1 MKTTVYSLMLALATL
16 LFCHCSSSNNEI
28 IDPQYNEFISAY
40 TSGSVPRGS
49 QVRVMFAQ
57 DIPLGRMDS
66 LQAAEVMQIS
76 PKTEGSYAYADA
88 RTVVFTPKGEMQ
100 RNTQYNVTVDVNKL
114 FGQTGQF
121 RFGFATR
128 PFAMGGNLKRF
139 EVTDDDQYELTF
151 NILTA
156 DSEKPKFV
164 EEHVTMSL
172 KGEQTWTHAADGM
185 SHQLVVR
192 VKPTQ
197 DSQLRLMTIADNAV
211 GMAEQTLAQVDL
223 PSTETFSVVS
233 QRCKPGD
240 RQAIEITFNKNLD
253 PKQDIQGLIFITG
266 METQA
271 VAEGNKVIL
280 TGDLSE
286 GEEVSVMIEKTLRS
300 RSGLKLSSRPLPP
313 LLITMDKPAVE
324 FVGDGTIVPQ
334 TDQIIVP
341 FRMIHMRG
349 VRVAVFKMFSN
360 MMGTVMQ
367 NGDLNYTS
375 NLSYAARPIAA
386 TTFYVED
393 NSIDLSEWNTYAI
406 DLTDQV
412 KLEPGAMYRIELALD
427 ARLSAW
433 PGDSLPQ
440 ATRQEMMADDARI
453 MEEYCNRFDNG
464 HYYYTGAAYS
474 GDDWWSE
481 AYWDEHENPS
491 SPNYYL
497 NRAVGKNVLA
507 TNIGLS
513 ALKGSD
519 NTLNVTAINL
529 PDAKPLS
536 GVSVEVYSMQQQL
549 IGTAQTNGEGIAAV
563 AYDGRLGQ
571 PLYVMARKGDDT
583 SYMRVNNDLSLSTS
597 TFDVSGHVIE
607 RGLKGFIYGERGVW
621 RPGDTLHIAF
631 MLNDRHH
638 TLPAD
643 HPVTLTLSN
652 PLGQVAHRATKTSG
666 QLGLYAF
673 TIPTTADAL
682 TGIWSAQINVG
693 GVTFSKNI
701 RIEAIKPNRL
711 KIDMKLPEQTL
722 ANGRNTV
729 QLQTEWLN
737 GNVAKNL
744 KYDITATIVEARTGW
759 KAWPG
764 YVFDDPTKKFETT
777 EQNLTKGMVDEQG
790 KATATLDINTGKTA
804 PGMLMGNLTTRM
816 YEPSGEFSLDVV
828 QTLIAPYSRFVGLKA
843 PSQPDQSHLDTD
855 KDHTFSLVSV
865 DKNGAAVG
873 NVKVKVDVYKVDW
886 YWWWSSTRQEMAGYT
901 SSGVHQP
908 VKHLDV
914 TTDAQG
920 RGSFNLKMSEANW
933 GTYLIVAND
942 VTGGHST
949 GMLSYFDWPWMTSRR
964 SSNASESAT
973 TLNITTD
980 KKEYTPGEKMR
991 ITLPSDEGSRAIV
1004 SISNGS
1010 HILRLNTY
1018 PCQKERTEIVIEATE
1033 EMTPNIYIGVSL
1045 VQPYEQTLNDMP
1057 IRLYGFTPVTITS
1070 PKSHLTPVIHTAD
1083 EYQPEKKCQVTVS
1096 EQSGRPMA
1104 YTLAIVDEGLLDL
1117 THFKTPNAWDQ
1128 FNAREALGVRFWDIY
1143 SHVNGAYGGR
1153 IDQMFSI
1160 GGDEALNNGPKAI
1173 VNRFTPMVYFAGP
1186 FTLKKGEKR
1195 THQVPVP
1202 NYNGRVRVMVV
1213 SGDGEAYGSTDKS
1226 VLVRRPLMLIGT
1238 MPRQIGRGDEMTVS
1252 ATVFATQKLGDVK
1265 VTLAPKDGL
1274 EVVGESTRTIRFD
1287 QAGDQ
1292 TVQFRIKASGQGGT
1306 GTVSLT
1312 ASASGQ
1318 KADYTTQIDVRT
1330 VSQTLSRTTEHRI
1343 EPGAT
1348 LEQSYTLPG
1357 DDQFQL
1363 QMDVTANQPLNLT
1376 SRIGQLIAYPHGCA
1390 EQTTSRAFPQLLLGE
1405 LSDLTAE
1412 QQHEVEDNIKYT
1424 IARLASFQTADGG
1437 MSYWPG
1443 QRQSHPW
1450 VSAYVLH
1457 FLNEAAARGYYVS
1470 DEMTRKLKTYVAS
1483 QANAWTLTADASTA
1497 AYQLYVLSLMQAA
1510 ELGAMNRMR
1519 EQAAQL
1525 SLQANRL
1532 LSAAYALNG
1541 RDDVA
1546 RQLLA
1551 QQTSQEAAGSYSTW
1565 FAPDA
1570 ALLMAELAL
1579 NDAHAEQ
1586 TAERL
1591 RKEVVSDKWLSTSDC
1606 SFRLITLAA
1615 FYRNN
1620 APGKGLRFDVQ
1631 MDGRKLANVK
1641 TDKFAWST
1649 RQPSAQQQTRLN
1661 VHNTGDAPIYLSVTQ
1676 QGVATQSKVNK
1687 LSNGLDVSLS
1697 YTSDT
1702 DRPITPYEI
1711 AQSTTFKVSLMV
1723 RNTSGRDLEHI
1734 AVTHI
1739 LPAGWEILG
1748 KLPSGNVSY
1757 QDQRD
1762 DRMLSYIDQLRNGES
1777 VNIRM
1782 TLSATYAGHYYLPA
1796 AQAEVMY
1803 DATISGCT
1811 ESGECVVTG
1820 K

>member
-1 MKTTVYSLMLALATL
+1 MRTSVYCLFLALATI
-16 LFCHCSSSNNEI
+16 LFCQCSSSNNEAFE
-28 IDPQYNEFISAY
+28 PQYNEFISAY
-40 TSGSVPRGS
+40 TSGSVPRSS
-49 QVRVMFAQ
+49 QVRVLFAQ
-57 DIPLGRMDS
+57 DIPQGRLDS

-76 PKTEGSYAYADA
+76 PKTEGSFAYADA
-88 RTVVFTPKGEMQ
+88 HTVVFTPKNEMQ
-100 RNTQYNVTVDVNKL
+100 RNTQYNVSVDVKKL
-114 FGQTGQF
+114 FGQSGQF
-121 RFGFATR
+121 QFGFTTR

-151 NILTA
+151 SILTA
-156 DSEKPKFV
+156 DSEKAKVV
-164 EEHVTMSL
+164 EEHLEMSL

-185 SHQLVVR
+185 SHQLTVR
-192 VKPTQ
+192 VKPTK
-197 DSQLRLMTIADNAV
+197 DCQLALKTIADNAV

-233 QRCKPGD
+233 QRCKPGE

-253 PKQDIQGLIFITG
+253 PKQDIKGLIFIEG
-266 METQA
+266 KKMQA

-280 TGDLSE
+280 TGDLEE
-286 GEEVSVMIEKTLRS
+286 GEEVNVMIEKTLRS

-313 LLITMDKPAVE
+313 LLISMDKPSVE
-324 FVGDGTIVPQ
+324 FIGDGTIVPQ
-334 TDQIIVP
+334 SDKILVP
-341 FRMIHMRG
+341 FRMVHMRG

-367 NGDLNYTS
+367 NGDLDNTS

-393 NSIDLSEWNTYAI
+393 KSIDLNEWNTYAI
-406 DLTDQV
+406 DLTEQV
-412 KLEPGAMYRIELALD
+412 KLEPGAMYRIELSLD

-433 PGDSLPQ
+433 PADSLPQ
-440 ATRQEMMADDARI
+440 ATRQEMMDDDDRI
-453 MEEYCNRFDNG
+453 MEDYCNRFDNG
-464 HYYYTGAAYS
+464 SYYYTGAAYS
-474 GDDWWSE
+474 GDYWWTDN
-481 AYWDEHENPS
+481 YWDDHNNPS
-491 SPNYYL
+491 KESYYL

-536 GVSVEVYSMQQQL
+536 NVSIEIYSMQQQL
-549 IGTAQTNGEGIAAV
+549 IGSAQTNGEGIAAV
-563 AYDGRLGQ
+563 GYDAHKGQ
-571 PLYVMARKGDDT
+571 PVYVIARKGDDI
-583 SYMRVNNDLSLSTS
+583 SYMRVTNDLSLSTS

-638 TLPAD
+638 TLPEE

-652 PLGQVAHRATKTSG
+652 PLGQIAHRATKTSG
-666 QLGLYAF
+666 QMGLYTF

-711 KIDMKLPEQTL
+711 KIDLKLPENTL
-722 ANGRNTV
+722 ANGKNNV

-737 GNVAKNL
+737 GNVAKGL
-744 KYDITATIVEARTGW
+744 KYDITATIVEAKTGW
-759 KAWPG
+759 KAYAG
-764 YVFDDPTKKFETT
+764 YVFDDPTKQFETS
-777 EQNLTKGMVDEQG
+777 ELNLTKGMVDEQG

-804 PGMLMGNLTTRM
+804 PGMLRGNLTTRV
-816 YEPSGEFSLDVV
+816 YEPSGEFSLDVT
-828 QTLIAPYSRFVGLKA
+828 QSLIAPYNRFVGIKA
-843 PSQPDQSHLDTD
+843 PTQPNQSHLDTD
-855 KDHTFSLVSV
+855 KDHTFNVVSV

-873 NVKVKVDVYKVDW
+873 NVKMKVDVFKVDW

-901 SSGVHQP
+901 SSGIHQP
-908 VKHLDV
+908 VKHMEV

-920 RGSFNLKMSEANW
+920 KGSFSLKMSEANW
-933 GTYLIVAND
+933 GTYLVVATD

-949 GMLSYFDWPWMTSRR
+949 GLLSYFDWPWMTSRR
-964 SSNASESAT
+964 SSSASESAT
-973 TLNITTD
+973 ALNITTD
-980 KKEYTPGEKMR
+980 KKEYTPGEKIR
-991 ITLPSDEGSRAIV
+991 ISLPSDEGSRAIV

-1010 HILRLNTY
+1010 RILKLNTY
-1018 PCQKERTEIVIEATE
+1018 ACQKERTEIAIEATE

-1045 VQPYEQTLNDMP
+1045 VQPYNQTLNDMP
-1057 IRLYGFTPVTITS
+1057 IRMYGLTPVTVTS
-1070 PKSHLTPVIHTAD
+1070 PKSHLTPVISSSD
-1083 EYQPEKKCQVTVS
+1083 EFQPEKKCQVTVS
-1096 EQSGRPMA
+1096 EKSGRPMA

-1117 THFKTPNAWDQ
+1117 THFKTPDAWDI

-1143 SHVNGAYGGR
+1143 NHVNGAYGGR

-1173 VNRFTPMVYFAGP
+1173 VNRFTPMVYFVGP

-1213 SGDGEAYGSTDKS
+1213 SGDGDAYGSADKS

-1265 VTLAPKDGL
+1265 VSLTSKDGL
-1274 EVVGESTRTIRFD
+1274 EVVGESTKTVRFD
-1287 QAGDQ
+1287 EAGDK
-1292 TVQFRIKASGQGGT
+1292 TLQFRIKAGNQGGV
-1306 GTVSLT
+1306 GTVSLV
-1312 ASASGQ
+1312 ASSSGSL
-1318 KADYTTQIDVRT
+1318 KADYTAQIDIRT
-1330 VSQTLSRTTEHRI
+1330 VSQSLRKTTEYRI
-1343 EPGAT
+1343 DAGANF
-1348 LEQSYTLPG
+1348 EQSFSLPG
-1357 DDQFQL
+1357 DDQYQL
-1363 QMDVTANQPLNLT
+1363 LMDVTANQPLNLT
-1376 SRIGQLIAYPHGCA
+1376 SRINQLIAYPHGCA
-1390 EQTTSRAFPQLLLGE
+1390 EQTTSKAFPQLLLNE
-1405 LSDLTAE
+1405 LADLSAE
-1412 QQHEVEDNIKYT
+1412 QQREVEDNIKYG
-1424 IARLASFQTADGG
+1424 INRLTSFQTADGG

-1450 VSAYVLH
+1450 VSAYLLH

-1470 DEMTRKLKTYVAS
+1470 DEMTRKLKSYVTA
-1483 QANAWTLTADASTA
+1483 QANAWTMKDDANTA
-1497 AYQLYVLSLMQAA
+1497 AYQLYVLASMQAA

-1525 SLQANRL
+1525 SEHAIRL
-1532 LSAAYALNG
+1532 LTAAYAISG
-1541 RDDVA
+1541 REDIA
-1546 RQLLA
+1546 RQLLTV
-1551 QQTSQEAAGSYSTW
+1551 QPNKEAWSSGW
-1565 FAPDA
+1565 FSSDV
-1570 ALLMAELAL
+1570 ALLLAELGL
-1579 NDAHAEQ
+1579 NDKHAEQ
-1586 TAERL
+1586 TAEKL
-1591 RKEVVSDKWLSTSDC
+1591 RKEVASDRWLSTSDC
-1606 SFRLITLAA
+1606 SLSLIALSQ
-1615 FYRNN
+1615 YYKKN
-1620 APGKGLRFDVQ
+1620 AVGKGLKFDTQ
-1631 MDGRKLANVK
+1631 IDGKNIASVK
-1641 TDKFAWST
+1641 TQKYAWNS
-1649 RQPSAQQQTRLN
+1649 QQDLAKKQTKLN

-1676 QGVATQSKVNK
+1676 QGIATQSKIEK
-1687 LSNGLDVSLS
+1687 LSNGLELSLS

-1702 DRPITPYEI
+1702 DRPITPYEL
-1711 AQSTTFKVSLMV
+1711 AQSTTFKVSLLV
-1723 RNTSGRDLEHI
+1723 RNTSDRDLEHV

-1739 LPAGWEILG
+1739 LPAGWEILS

-1762 DRMLSYIDQLRNGES
+1762 DRMLSYIDLLRKGES

-1782 TLSATYAGHYYLPA
+1782 NVSATYAGKYYLPA

-1803 DATISGCT
+1803 DAAISGCT
-1811 ESGECVVTG
+1811 ESSECVVTG